1 MTELTKKRTS
11 GGSPMAVVVLAALIL
26 GLIMAVVS
34 GVNGPIIMAVV
45 FVLAMAIG
53 VPIPFAAGLATVAGL
68 YIVDIPMTLMAQAAW
83 TAFEPFPLVT
93 IPLFVL
99 AGQLMEQGGMSE
111 KLVNIAQK
119 LVGAYKGG
127 IGLVTVVAC
136 MFFAA
141 LSGSGP
147 ATTAAIG
154 SITIPAMQE
163 EGYPSRFAGAIAAAA
178 GALGSMIPPSNLL
191 IIFAL
196 VTDVSIP
203 RLFLAGIVPG
213 IVLGLMLMAVVFV
226 ISVKNGYGGTGERF
240 RWGPLLEAFWE
251 GKWAVMAPV
260 IILGGIYAGIFTPS
274 EAAGVAVA
282 YGLFVGM
289 FIYKGLT
296 WAKLFHAFKF
306 TAIVIGT
313 VLFILGSTKAFGQLV
328 TLFDIP
334 TAVLSLFQGLV
345 EFPWLVMLMIGVFYI
360 IVGMWLES
368 IPQIIIFTAVFFPL
382 VTSLGVDPVVFGIF
396 TVMTCE
402 IGFLTPPIGVNLF
415 VAARISKISIEE
427 ISVGVLPLLI
437 PYVAMILMLVFFT
450 SWVTFLPDL
459 VYGPMR

>member
-1 MTELTKKRTS
+1 MNDITDPKPRIS
-11 GGSPMAVVVLAALIL
+11 VIPVIVLVAMIVA
-26 GLIMAVVS
+26 LIMAVL
-34 GVNGPIIMAVV
+34 GGANGPILMAVV
-45 FVLAMAIG
+45 FVFAMAIG
-53 VPIPFAAGLATVAGL
+53 VPIPFAAGIATVAGL
-68 YIVDIPMTLMAQAAW
+68 IIADIPMTLMAQAAW

-93 IPLFVL
+93 IPLFIL
-99 AGQLMEQGGMSE
+99 AGQFMEQGGMSE

-127 IGLVTVVAC
+127 LGLVTVVAC

-154 SITIPAMQE
+154 SITIPAMQA
-163 EGYPSRFAGAIAAAA
+163 EGYRSRFAGAIAASA

-213 IVLGLMLMAVVFV
+213 IVLGLMLMVVVFV
-226 ISVKNGYGGTGERF
+226 ISLKNDYGGTGEKF
-240 RWGPLLEAFWE
+240 RWGPLLTAFWE

-289 FIYKGLT
+289 FIYRGLT

-306 TAIVIGT
+306 TAIVIGS

-328 TLFDIP
+328 TIFDIP
-334 TAVLSLFQGLV
+334 SSVLALFQGLV
-345 EFPWLVMLMIGVFYI
+345 AYPWLVMLLIGVFYI

-437 PYVAMILMLVFFT
+437 PYGLMILLLVFY
-450 SWVTFLPDL
+450 SDWVTYLPNL
-459 VYGPMR
+459 VYGPTR